1 MGRSRLEFAIQRLK
15 AQRSCLNRAV
25 ALINGIAG
33 PVLELGLGNGRSYD
47 HLRELLAE
55 EGKNR
60 EIFVFERHVAPHP
73 DCVPKT
79 DRLLLGDFK
88 ETLPQAQTRLGATAA
103 FAHADFGSGN
113 AEATEATARRL
124 AAMLPPLLGPGAV
137 VASDQDIPFID
148 IPSLPLPEDIEPG
161 TYFLWRNSSEHH

>member
-1 MGRSRLEFAIQRLK
+1 MVGSRLELAIQRLK
-15 AQRSCLNRAV
+15 AQRSCLNHAV

-55 EGKNR
+55 EGKHR

-79 DRLLLGDFK
+79 DQLFHGDFE
-88 ETLPQAQTRLGATAA
+88 ETLPQAQRKLGAIAA
-103 FAHADFGSGN
+103 LAHADFGSAN
-113 AEATEATARRL
+113 AEATEATAHRL
-124 AAMLPPLLGPGAV
+124 AEMLPLLLGPGAV
-137 VASDQDIPFID
+137 IASDQDIPFTN

-161 TYFLWRNSSEHH
+161 TYFLWQNTSEDH